1 MILSKEF
8 ILPNTTEIF
17 DKVRKPII
25 SSPSGCFI
33 IYLFQGIKS
42 SYCKRLLILALN
54 IIPELKGRLLTV
66 KNKNV
71 LGLKLCSGHFCFCE
85 KQQQQQQKK
94 KRKKKKSSGQDLT
107 GCFCWGQRE
116 IPAAHLFGR
125 EVGWKR
131 RKQKCHVSF
140 SSLHFFHE
148 RNNRGQRGSVSFRSV
163 SVRVTSVDTF
173 LIDPMIFFLMGR
185 IVMLFIA

>member
-94 KRKKKKSSGQDLT
+94 KEKKKVFWSRFDGVFLLGIEGDS
-107 GCFCWGQRE
+107 C
-116 IPAAHLFGR
+116 
-125 EVGWKR
+125 
-131 RKQKCHVSF
+131 
-140 SSLHFFHE
+140 SSLVWE
-148 RNNRGQRGSVSFRSV
+148 GSG
-163 SVRVTSVDTF
+163 
-173 LIDPMIFFLMGR
+173 LEKKEIEMPCFFL
-185 IVMLFIA
+185 LSSFLS